1 MAVPVRGGGATTVR
15 TQMFAHLGPTPPAQG
30 ADLIARA
37 MGGWVLA
44 TLGGHGAGPG
54 GTSCRRR
61 QATNRQRSAQQQR
74 EDSRDDRRT
83 PGSTADAASR
93 GGEPRAAAP
102 GGRGA
107 RAYQAAGYAAAA
119 TCSPHRPRR

>member
-1 MAVPVRGGGATTVR
+1 MAVPVRGGGATTMR

-44 TLGGHGAGPG
+44 TLGGHGPGHG
-54 GTSCRRR
+54 GTSFRRR
-61 QATNRQRSAQQQR
+61 RAANRQRSEQLQR

-83 PGSTADAASR
+83 PGSTAAAASR
-93 GGEPRAAAP
+93 GGKPRAAGPAD
-102 GGRGA
+102 RCA
-107 RAYQAAGYAAAA
+107 RAYQPAGYAAA
-119 TCSPHRPRR
+119 